1 MQCRRSRTHAVSTGQ
16 TDFPVKFHGENT
28 PALPGVRK
36 GKSGRLLR
44 RPQPDHP
51 AATVD
56 EFCTAVLTLRP
67 DAVVNAAAWTGV
79 DAAED
84 HEDQSLAVN
93 AAGPGAMALAC
104 TELSIP
110 LVHLSTDYVFD
121 GNGSAPFP
129 PDHPTV
135 PLGAYGR
142 TKLAGEMAV
151 RAADGAHAIVRTS
164 WVFSA
169 HGANFVKSMLRLS
182 ETRNEVSVVADQIGG
197 PTPASAIAAACVTI
211 AQALTDNDA
220 LGGTYHF
227 TGAPDVSWADFARE
241 IFRFAGR
248 RVNVKDISTAEYP
261 TKARRPGN
269 SRLNCGLTDRAFGLA
284 RPNWRLG
291 LRRVLEEL
299 GVIA

>member
-1 MQCRRSRTHAVSTGQ
+1 MDLLIFGQTGQ
-16 TDFPVKFHGENT
+16 VSRELARVVPDAHFLGRQDADLTDPS
-28 PALPGVRK
+28 AL
-36 GKSGRLLR
+36 
-44 RPQPDHP
+44 
-51 AATVD
+51 AARIR
-56 EFCTAVLTLRP
+56 TLRP

-84 HEDQSLAVN
+84 HEDQ
-93 AAGPGAMALAC
+93 ALAC

-121 GNGSAPFP
+121 GNGSAPIP

-164 WVFSA
+164 WVFSNA

-241 IFRFAGR
+241 IFRLAGR

-299 GVIA
+299 DVIA